1 MNEEN
6 ENKLV
11 QDFPILYNGAEPYK
25 NPADKIWKLLK
36 NGPNPREV
44 MHGGFSCGDGWFD
57 ILYELSAELYK
68 LDEIPT
74 VLQVKEKFGTLSYYV
89 GFATDG
95 VYDIIDKETIVFLHD
110 WAINMGRCHYR
121 TVLEKYYIVEE
132 IDDIGTGIVALK
144 KR

>member
-95 VYDIIDKETIVFLHD
+95 VYDIIDKAAHESATTCDICGGPGELGSTGGGWITV
-110 WAINMGRCHYR
+110 RCEQHR
-121 TVLEKYYIVEE
+121 DV
-132 IDDIGTGIVALK
+132 
-144 KR
+144 R